1 MSTSFPQSNFV
12 EREIYASNRV
22 FLCSKCGKLNIH
34 LFSGVFNLWI
44 CYIFMYLEGSS
55 MTSSISEISKLWD
68 RILDSTKG
76 RINDPRIFDTF
87 LNSSYINSIDG
98 DTMVVVVN
106 SGLAA
111 NILSTKYLDMIT
123 GVVREC
129 TETDFKLKFVQ
140 ASEVQTVAKQA
151 ATKPTFFANSYIN
164 SKLTFSNFVV
174 GSSNLEAYQASIAIA
189 SSLGKLFNPLFIYS
203 QSGLGKTHLLHAI
216 GNYIKENAPV
226 SKVLYLSTEDFF
238 EEFVKY
244 VTGDKEGENLKDFFK
259 GIDVLLI
266 DDIQFLANKIK
277 TEEMFFYI
285 FSSMINAGKQ
295 IVLTS
300 DKHPSELQGV
310 EARLVS
316 RFNAGLTVN
325 IATPDVKTCVDI
337 LKLKISANN
346 LDIANFDEDVLTF
359 FAEKFS
365 KNVRE
370 LEGAFN
376 RLLFYTINIKPTA
389 HIDMGV
395 AIESVQSLID
405 VKDTKTKLSE
415 TKIINVVAD
424 YYNLTPS
431 QLTGKI
437 RTNQIAMARHI
448 AMYLIRSMLDVSLTK
463 VGMVFGGKDHT
474 TVMNAV
480 EKVDKA
486 LKTDTFLQTAIDD
499 LKKRLKK

>member
-1 MSTSFPQSNFV
+1 
-12 EREIYASNRV
+12 
-22 FLCSKCGKLNIH
+22 
-34 LFSGVFNLWI
+34 
-44 CYIFMYLEGSS
+44 LEGSS

-68 RILDSTKG
+68 RILDSTKS